1 MAIRV
6 AINGF
11 GRIGRNVFKVLS
23 QRDGIDVVAIND
35 LADNEMLAHLLKYDT
50 VTHRFFGD
58 TTVKATDE
66 AIQVGDQTIQVLS
79 EREPANLPW
88 GDLGIDV
95 TVEST
100 GIFRSREQVEWHLQA
115 GAGKVVLTVPPKT
128 ELDNMVVL
136 GVNDDTITPEQKM
149 LSNASCTT
157 NCLAPIAKILNDSFG
172 IDHGIMTTVHAYTN
186 DQHVADLPHSD
197 PRRARAAAQNIIPT
211 TTGAARAVGKVLPAL
226 DGKLDGLSLRVPVV
240 NGSIVDLV
248 VELEKDTTVEEIN
261 AAVRAA
267 ADGPMNGIVEYT
279 EDPIVSSDIIMNPH
293 SAIFDS
299 KATMVLGGSGSS
311 AKVLAWYDNEW
322 GYSNR
327 VCDLIERI
335 TSMETGKV
343 KAS

>member
-1 MAIRV
+1 MGIRV

-58 TTVKATDE
+58 ATVKATDE

-299 KATMVLGGSGSS
+299 KATMVLGGGGRS

>member
-23 QRDGIDVVAIND
+23 QRDGIDVIAIND

-299 KATMVLGGSGSS
+299 KATMVLGGGGRS

>member
-299 KATMVLGGSGSS
+299 KATMVLGGGGSS